1 MKITTNNLNTTFM
14 KKLFFLG
21 ATMSMAL
28 CANAQSLDNPKLM
41 PKESR
46 ISVIPKEL
54 SYDGTNRIVI
64 PTGGSK
70 NDDPT
75 HYTIYSNDF
84 EELKTI
90 QNAGSTTE
98 YKYMSI
104 EQKEILSASFD
115 SENYVVMGTEESGNG
130 GKKARKAKS
139 GEEPNSYVIAPYLT
153 FESEPTKAQVMAAL
167 QALGYTPEEDLYDY
181 DGYSYYVIAREDTM
195 VSGVKFSYPTQ
206 MVRILSYDDV
216 FYARL
221 YKLYDVGIYVYS
233 ETSYYCDPSYYNYGN
248 MQTTFAGWTDD
259 EIKDYLNEY
268 LSGNYARF
276 YYDYENYRY
285 VYLEE
290 VITVA
295 TDPNNW
301 KWFVCAQEKAG
312 KFVLNRAGYVL
323 HDGALYMSGYQGNAT
338 YSYGD
343 QEVDVFADVRT
354 SKSSPYGEY
363 INYDIANASDN
374 TIYLTQKLFN
384 SDAQYEYITFTPI
397 VKKFLVDSFA
407 NGYHDYYY
415 GMDGERTELNFPGEG
430 KIYHEQV
437 LYSGLNVVSES
448 GNSIV
453 SVTFPANFVA
463 IYDDYNVF
471 VLEGKKYIAVNG
483 YLNYKYSQYGYNEDN
498 IDATLI
504 YQIGSNGSTS
514 LAPVS
519 DPIRVSVRPTYLGQ
533 DEAVTIS
540 TDENF
545 KRNGQVRVV
554 DMQGRVMQNKQ
565 IPAGQ
570 QSTQM
575 HNLPQGMNF
584 IQVMDGNQT
593 IHTQPVIVK

>member
-1 MKITTNNLNTTFM
+1 M

-21 ATMSMAL
+21 TTMLMAL
-28 CANAQSLDNPKLM
+28 CASAQSMGNPKVLS
-41 PKESR
+41 KKTSF
-46 ISVIPKEL
+46 SVIPKEL
-54 SYDGTNRIVI
+54 SYDGSNRIII
-64 PTGGSK
+64 PTGDSK

-98 YKYMSI
+98 YKSISI
-104 EQKEILSASFD
+104 EQKELLSASFD
-115 SENYVVMGTEESGNG
+115 SEKYVVMGTEESGNG

-139 GEEPNSYVIAPYLT
+139 GEEPNSYVIAPYIT
-153 FESEPTKAQVMAAL
+153 FESEPTKAQVVAAL

-181 DGYSYYVIAREDTM
+181 DGYSYYVIGREDS
-195 VSGVKFSYPTQ
+195 VVNGIKFSYPTQ
-206 MVRILSYDDV
+206 MVRIESYDDV

-221 YKLYDVGIYVYS
+221 YKLYDVDIYVYS
-233 ETSYYCDPSYYNYGN
+233 ETNYRCYPSYDDYGY
-248 MQTTFAGWTDD
+248 MQTTFAGWKDN

-268 LSGNYARF
+268 LSDNYARF
-276 YYDYENYRY
+276 YYDYKNYRY

-295 TDPNNW
+295 TDPNNK
-301 KWFVCAQEKAG
+301 KWFVCAQEQAG

-323 HDGALYMSGYQGNAT
+323 QDGALYMSGYQGNAT

-343 QEVDVFADVRT
+343 QEVEVFADVQT

-363 INYDIANASDN
+363 INYDIANASYN

-407 NGYHDYYY
+407 NGYYYY
-415 GMDGERTELNFPGEG
+415 NYREETELNFAGEG

-453 SVTFPANFVA
+453 NVTFPANFVA
-463 IYDDYNVF
+463 VYDEYFVF
-471 VLEGKKYIAVNG
+471 VLEGKKYLVVRG
-483 YLNYKYSQYGYNEDN
+483 YLNYEYSRYGNNEDN
-498 IDATLI
+498 INAILI
-504 YQIGSNGSTS
+504 YQISSNGAAS

-519 DPIRVSVRPTYLGQ
+519 DPIRVSVSPTYLGP
-533 DEAVTIS
+533 DEVVTIS
-540 TDENF
+540 ANENF